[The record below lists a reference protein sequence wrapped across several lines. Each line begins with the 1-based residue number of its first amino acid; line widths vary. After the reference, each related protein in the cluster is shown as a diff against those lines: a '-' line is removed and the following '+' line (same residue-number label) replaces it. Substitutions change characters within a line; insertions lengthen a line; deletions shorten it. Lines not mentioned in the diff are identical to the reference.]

1 MTTFPIGSRVRV
13 SDQHSQY
20 RNRLGTVVVV
30 GGTHTDVQL
39 DRQGGGR
46 RYASTIGSCRRQHSR
61 GRRPKEIRMPRGSM
75 QQFLTTEADPAQT
88 TELPVLAGNC
98 RRLSRTRE
106 SGSHT

>member
-39 DRQGGGR
+39 DGQGGGR
-46 RYASTIGSCRRQHSR
+46 RVRFDNRQL
-61 GRRPKEIRMPRGSM
+61 
-75 QQFLTTEADPAQT
+75 QATTQPWPPT
-88 TELPVLAGNC
+88 
-98 RRLSRTRE
+98 
-106 SGSHT
+106 